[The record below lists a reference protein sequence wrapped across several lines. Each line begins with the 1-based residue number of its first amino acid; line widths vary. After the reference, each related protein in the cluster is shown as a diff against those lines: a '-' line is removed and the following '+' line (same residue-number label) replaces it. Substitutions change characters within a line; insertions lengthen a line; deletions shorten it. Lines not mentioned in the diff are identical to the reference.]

1 MRLVPDQKL
10 RFLPNTSFRGPLAL
24 LAEWDV

>member
-1 MRLVPDQKL
+1 MVPGQTL